1 MGIGDDDEPKA
12 SRQVRLDRFRWFEV
26 NLWVFARRKEK
37 VDMR

>member
-1 MGIGDDDEPKA
+1 MGIDDDDEPKA
-12 SRQVRLDRFRWFEV
+12 PRQVLLDRFRRFEV